1 MPARFTASRRLVIHC
16 WRVTHPNVVHFDVS
30 VTLTLVC
37 ACPTSPPFQDA
48 RAANPSHNLSQPAV
62 VLRKRR
68 PSQREGL
75 PTKDLCTPTPQ
86 TKSNSCHPP
95 QSEGSAVLNTGKPG
109 APHLSPFE
117 MWLSASGRTPQI
129 NHPARASM
137 IRSCTADIPVRPRQG
152 PNRQPRP
159 LRTEL
164 LSPRWGL
171 RDLNERYGGCANWKI
186 AG

>member
-16 WRVTHPNVVHFDVS
+16 RRVTHPNVVHFDVS

-109 APHLSPFE
+109 APHLAPFE
-117 MWLSASGRTPQI
+117 MWLSASGKTPQI

-137 IRSCTADIPVRPRQG
+137 IRSCTADTLSAAESQID
-152 PNRQPRP
+152 NRATPH
-159 LRTEL
+159 RTFVTAL
-164 LSPRWGL
+164 GFARSQ
-171 RDLNERYGGCANWKI
+171 
-186 AG
+186 

>member
-1 MPARFTASRRLVIHC
+1 
-16 WRVTHPNVVHFDVS
+16 VTHPNVVHFDVS

-117 MWLSASGRTPQI
+117 MWLSASGKTPQI

-137 IRSCTADIPVRPRQG
+137 IRSCTADIPVRRRV
-152 PNRQPRP
+152 PNRQPRHTAQNFCH
-159 LRTEL
+159 RAGVCEL
-164 LSPRWGL
+164 SMSAMA
-171 RDLNERYGGCANWKI
+171 GCASWKI

>member
-1 MPARFTASRRLVIHC
+1 MIHC

-95 QSEGSAVLNTGKPG
+95 QSEGSAIPQHRKTGCPTSRALRDVAVGKWEDAANQSSCTRKHDPFVYG
-109 APHLSPFE
+109 GHSCPPPSPKSTTAPH
-117 MWLSASGRTPQI
+117 
-129 NHPARASM
+129 
-137 IRSCTADIPVRPRQG
+137 
-152 PNRQPRP
+152 
-159 LRTEL
+159 RTEL

-171 RDLNERYGGCANWKI
+171 RALHERYGGCANWKI

>member
-1 MPARFTASRRLVIHC
+1 VIHC
-16 WRVTHPNVVHFDVS
+16 WGVTHPNVVHFDVS

-117 MWLSASGRTPQI
+117 MWLSASGKTPQI

-137 IRSCTADIPVRPRQG
+137 IRSCTADIPVRRRV
-152 PNRQPRP
+152 PNRQPRHTAQNFCH
-159 LRTEL
+159 RAGVCEL
-164 LSPRWGL
+164 SMSAMA
-171 RDLNERYGGCANWKI
+171 GCASWKI